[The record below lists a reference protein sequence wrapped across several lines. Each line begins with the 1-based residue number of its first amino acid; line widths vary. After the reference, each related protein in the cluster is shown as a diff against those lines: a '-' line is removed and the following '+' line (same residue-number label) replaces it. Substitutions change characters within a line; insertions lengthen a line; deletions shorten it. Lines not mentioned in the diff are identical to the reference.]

1 MSTHKKTD
9 KKEIAVIGASGQLGS
24 DLVDVL
30 SASGGFRVSAF
41 DRGGLDV
48 TDKAV
53 VEREILPGRFHAVVN
68 TAALTNVDRC
78 EEAVEEALAVN
89 AAGAFLVAKACA
101 DAGSRYVLFG
111 TDFVFGGAREGPYY
125 EDDIPSPVNVYGAS
139 KLAGETLARI
149 AAPDSLV
156 LRISSVFGKAGSRG
170 KGGNFVEAILS
181 KAHAG
186 EPLRVV
192 DDVTMSPT
200 YTMDVARALPALLM
214 ADASGVVH
222 LANSGSCTW
231 FEFARAILDLQG
243 LKVPV
248 EAVTSNAF
256 PRPARRPSNSALSSR
271 RAGDLLGRPMRPWRE
286 ALQEY
291 LTEKGHS
298 VVSEGPR

>member
-1 MSTHKKTD
+1 MSTLERND

-24 DLVDVL
+24 DLVEVL
-30 SASGGFRVSAF
+30 SASNGFRVSAF

-48 TDKAV
+48 TDKAA
-53 VEREILPGRFHAVVN
+53 VEREIVPGRFHAVIN

-78 EEAVEEALAVN
+78 EEAVEQALAVH
-89 AAGAFLVAKACA
+89 ATGAYLVAKACA

-111 TDFVFGGAREGPYY
+111 TDFVFGGEREGPYY
-125 EDDIPSPVNVYGAS
+125 EDDVPGPVNVYGAT
-139 KLAGETLARI
+139 KLAGEALARI
-149 AAPDSLV
+149 AAPDSLL

-181 KAHAG
+181 RAQAG

-192 DDVTMSPT
+192 DNITMSPT
-200 YTMDVARALPALLM
+200 YTMDVARALPALLE

-231 FEFARAILDLQG
+231 FEFARAILDLAG
-243 LKVPV
+243 PKVPI

-271 RAGDLLGRPMRPWRE
+271 RAGNLLGKPMRPWRE

-298 VVSEGPR
+298 VVSEEAR